1 MASKVPPVLAALKS
15 DFEKYPEPVL
25 ERFERS
31 AKRMP
36 SALTDDQLL
45 FWAKM
50 GITIADQTVR
60 SWEAASHF
68 YQVSPAVLASMP
80 YSYFE
85 KWMECG
91 SKLCEESPTLA
102 SAYFEASP
110 GAMGKLRSRHIESWA
125 GLGDSL
131 YKGTWKSSTLA
142 CKFFAHSPAL
152 LDTLSFQELE
162 RFAGFLDALS
172 HRSYDLASECLALG
186 EQIFPLVGEDKDA
199 FLSLAST
206 LVDTGWREVKS
217 FFEAGS
223 KALPRIEPDQRLRF
237 MKLAENLVQNGG
249 TNIPGTML
257 EISQALSE
265 LEEENHSIVL
275 GLSENL
281 LDEEALAMPEFI
293 KSAPNALEKLT
304 ISQLGRWYEEGVN
317 TLKQNRDGG
326 LAYFRI
332 ESSHSEEVIEALS
345 SGIEF
350 DRVKPVM
357 EMYCRGLAGAEI
369 KLAQTGDLVEKN
381 IGWVSNESP
390 TTEGSTVYVPTAVD
404 RYTSK
409 EENFS
414 WFKVVSTHQV
424 AHLEFG
430 SFGFEFETKSTLF
443 DDLRPRLEE
452 IRTESASKKLE
463 EQVEAAL
470 HQPEGSELEEIGTA
484 ESEEIDTDAEET
496 SQGLERA
503 WLTDMQRYFDLFE
516 DRKLALDIFTV
527 VEDGRLDSR
536 VKIEYPGIKSSYT
549 KVQSDSHENRVDIK
563 ELPAREALVEFMVR
577 LSLQQYEG
585 VEAPIRYVDEAR
597 RIAVLAKRVLV
608 PEATVEDVSEASLRI
623 YAIIA
628 GIPNEE
634 IPPEDWDDMD
644 FEDED
649 EDEYEDPDEMEQL
662 LQQIGMGMEMELRPE
677 GEEEYES
684 IEDVDFRGD
693 FKPELAQLMTELRM
707 QQQDQMTDAEGEPLT
722 QEQLQELLEN
732 SAELDL
738 QAVQGEIQE
747 SSGMFADNIMKEA
760 GADMPQ
766 SPENSQ
772 GPFVHVDEEG
782 GELESAE
789 PETFVY
795 DEWDFRADDYKPRW
809 CVVKQ
814 KMMQEGDPTYF
825 GATLNEYGTLVT
837 RIRRQFEMMV
847 PEMMRKERK
856 LMDGEDIDIDD
867 VIENMVDIKTGASP
881 DEKFYWRRNK
891 VQRDVAVAFLLDTSA
906 STAEAIDEG
915 KKNQDD
921 WDAPD
926 DPVEYMV
933 WLRTRRGEQMRRSY
947 KRIIDMEKE
956 SMVLLINA
964 LEAIGDT
971 YGIYGFSGYGRENV
985 EYYTVKDLQ
994 ENFSDRVKKRID
1006 RIAPLHATRMGPA
1019 IRHTAYKLEQTDART
1034 KILFMISDGRPQ
1046 DRGYSREGVE
1056 KEYAVHDTKM
1066 AFDEA
1071 KKKGINSFCLTVDK
1085 NGHDY
1090 LKTMCSDMG
1099 YEILDDINDLPE
1111 RLLVLYRRLTM

>member
-1 MASKVPPVLAALKS
+1 
-15 DFEKYPEPVL
+15 
-25 ERFERS
+25 
-31 AKRMP
+31 
-36 SALTDDQLL
+36 
-45 FWAKM
+45 
-50 GITIADQTVR
+50 
-60 SWEAASHF
+60 
-68 YQVSPAVLASMP
+68 
-80 YSYFE
+80 
-85 KWMECG
+85 
-91 SKLCEESPTLA
+91 
-102 SAYFEASP
+102 
-110 GAMGKLRSRHIESWA
+110 
-125 GLGDSL
+125 
-131 YKGTWKSSTLA
+131 
-142 CKFFAHSPAL
+142 
-152 LDTLSFQELE
+152 
-162 RFAGFLDALS
+162 
-172 HRSYDLASECLALG
+172 
-186 EQIFPLVGEDKDA
+186 
-199 FLSLAST
+199 
-206 LVDTGWREVKS
+206 
-217 FFEAGS
+217 
-223 KALPRIEPDQRLRF
+223 
-237 MKLAENLVQNGG
+237 
-249 TNIPGTML
+249 
-257 EISQALSE
+257 
-265 LEEENHSIVL
+265 
-275 GLSENL
+275 
-281 LDEEALAMPEFI
+281 
-293 KSAPNALEKLT
+293 
-304 ISQLGRWYEEGVN
+304 
-317 TLKQNRDGG
+317 
-326 LAYFRI
+326 
-332 ESSHSEEVIEALS
+332 
-345 SGIEF
+345 
-350 DRVKPVM
+350 M

-369 KLAQTGDLVEKN
+369 KLAQTEDLVEKN

-390 TTEGSTVYVPTAVD
+390 TTEGSTVYVPTVVD

-430 SFGFEFETKSTLF
+430 SFGFEFETQSALF
-443 DDLRPRLEE
+443 DDLRSKLEE
-452 IRTESASKKLE
+452 IRIESASQKLE

-470 HQPEGSELEEIGTA
+470 HKTEESEPVESNKTDSEETELSGSEETA
-484 ESEEIDTDAEET
+484 P
-496 SQGLERA
+496 GLERA
-503 WLTDMQRYFDLFE
+503 WLTDMQRFFDLFE

-536 VKIEYPGIKSSYT
+536 VKIEYPGIKSSYQ
-549 KVQSDSHENRVDIK
+549 KVQTDSHENRVDIK

-577 LSLQQYEG
+577 LSLQEYEG
-585 VEAPIRYVDEAR
+585 VEAPIRYADEAR
-597 RIAVLAKRVLV
+597 KIATLAKRVLV
-608 PEATVEDVSEASLRI
+608 REATVEDVSEASLRI

-644 FEDED
+644 FEDEN
-649 EDEYEDPDEMEQL
+649 EDEYEDPDDMEQL

-677 GEEEYES
+677 GEEDYES
-684 IEDVDFRGD
+684 MEDGDYRGD

-707 QQQDQMTDAEGEPLT
+707 QQQDQMSDAEGEPLT

-814 KMMQEGDPTYF
+814 KMMQEGDSTYF
-825 GATLNEYGTLVT
+825 GATLSEYGTLVT

-856 LMDGEDIDIDD
+856 LVDGEDIDIDD
-867 VIENMVDIKTGASP
+867 VIENMVDIKAGGSP

-956 SMVLLINA
+956 SMVLLTNA

-985 EYYTVKDLQ
+985 EYYTIKDLQ

-1019 IRHTAYKLEQTDART
+1019 IRHTAHKLEQIDART

-1046 DRGYSREGVE
+1046 DRGYSSEGVE

-1099 YEILDDINDLPE
+1099 YEILEDINDLPE

>member
-1 MASKVPPVLAALKS
+1 
-15 DFEKYPEPVL
+15 
-25 ERFERS
+25 
-31 AKRMP
+31 
-36 SALTDDQLL
+36 
-45 FWAKM
+45 M
-50 GITIADQTVR
+50 G
-60 SWEAASHF
+60 
-68 YQVSPAVLASMP
+68 
-80 YSYFE
+80 
-85 KWMECG
+85 
-91 SKLCEESPTLA
+91 
-102 SAYFEASP
+102 
-110 GAMGKLRSRHIESWA
+110 
-125 GLGDSL
+125 
-131 YKGTWKSSTLA
+131 
-142 CKFFAHSPAL
+142 
-152 LDTLSFQELE
+152 
-162 RFAGFLDALS
+162 
-172 HRSYDLASECLALG
+172 SEMC
-186 EQIFPLVGEDKDA
+186 I
-199 FLSLAST
+199 
-206 LVDTGWREVKS
+206 
-217 FFEAGS
+217 
-223 KALPRIEPDQRLRF
+223 
-237 MKLAENLVQNGG
+237 
-249 TNIPGTML
+249 
-257 EISQALSE
+257 
-265 LEEENHSIVL
+265 
-275 GLSENL
+275 
-281 LDEEALAMPEFI
+281 
-293 KSAPNALEKLT
+293 
-304 ISQLGRWYEEGVN
+304 
-317 TLKQNRDGG
+317 RD
-326 LAYFRI
+326 R
-332 ESSHSEEVIEALS
+332 
-345 SGIEF
+345 
-350 DRVKPVM
+350 
-357 EMYCRGLAGAEI
+357 
-369 KLAQTGDLVEKN
+369 
-381 IGWVSNESP
+381 
-390 TTEGSTVYVPTAVD
+390 
-404 RYTSK
+404 
-409 EENFS
+409 
-414 WFKVVSTHQV
+414 
-424 AHLEFG
+424 
-430 SFGFEFETKSTLF
+430 
-443 DDLRPRLEE
+443 

-585 VEAPIRYVDEAR
+585 VEAPIRYADEAR

-1046 DRGYSREGVE
+1046 DRGYSRAGVE